1 MIRKKQQKVNRK
13 QIILAPK
20 KKWEVKAHYLQESQ
34 RQIKGLEATTVALKR
49 RGQKNGPSLQQPMTH
64 TVSTVQF
71 VIAMLAVSTKAEPML
86 SAT

>member
-34 RQIKGLEATTVALKR
+34 RQIKGLEATTVAWSKEWIFITAA
-49 RGQKNGPSLQQPMTH
+49 NDT
-64 TVSTVQF
+64 QF
-71 VIAMLAVSTKAEPML
+71 PLCNL
-86 SAT
+86 